1 MARSFVLGII
11 LLIAAAAG
19 AAPRDQAIFVLTSSN
34 NPAGNQL
41 LIYDA
46 SGVLIQTAATNGL
59 GGVSGNAGGI
69 TATRDSV
76 AVVNFGSSSVSLFD
90 TSDSGVQLR
99 QVVPTLSPP
108 VSVAFGKD
116 HLYILG
122 TAFVESHRITGRDV
136 DAVADGS
143 AALRIGDGSAA
154 QVGVLAD
161 RLLISEKSNEVEIVD
176 LLGGV
181 VTGTAQDVGLPA
193 GSDTPLG
200 LATRGANGYVTIAHS
215 DEVGLVKNGELVAL
229 TGSATQH
236 APCWATLVGPFLF
249 TSNTPSHSIS
259 RYVVTGNSVVLD
271 EPIVATTP
279 GGPGDIASSA
289 NTVAV
294 LDSGAQTH
302 LTQYAVDEDGA
313 LHQLA
318 VSTVNKGANGVA
330 VIER

>member
-19 AAPRDQAIFVLTSSN
+19 AAPREQATLVVTSSN

-46 SGVLIQTAATNGL
+46 AGVLIQTAATSGL

-69 TATRDSV
+69 TATQDSV
-76 AVVNFGSSSVSLFD
+76 VVVNFGSSSVSVFD
-90 TSDSGVQLR
+90 IVDAGVQLR
-99 QVVPTLSPP
+99 QVITTLSPP

-161 RLLISEKSNEVEIVD
+161 RLLITERSNEVEVVD

-181 VTGTAQDVGLPA
+181 VSGPAHDVALPA

-236 APCWATLVGPFLF
+236 SPCWATLVGPFLF

-259 RYVVTGNSVVLD
+259 RYVVTGNNVVLD
-271 EPIVATTP
+271 APVVATTP
-279 GGPGDIASSA
+279 GGPGDIASSV
-289 NTVAV
+289 NIVAV

-302 LTQYAVDEDGA
+302 LTQYAVDQDGA
-313 LHQLA
+313 LHQVA

-330 VIER
+330 VIGR